1 MKYITEVASSINPW
15 RETCEHTILSKKILT
30 IAGLLHNSN
39 INHLVTLP
47 RLVVVGTQSSGK
59 SSLLNAIIGMD
70 ILPIGSTMTTRTPI
84 TLELIPHH
92 DSHVECGVY
101 QNGMWVIEKNI
112 PIQYPILTS
121 EQKEIIRHEI
131 ESQTIKKAGSESNIS
146 TECILLKIFA
156 PSLPLLTMT
165 DLPGLTSV
173 AITDRGQPKNIKE
186 QLTNLIVQYTNS
198 PSTLIMA
205 IIPARPDIEA
215 DMSMELIKQVDP
227 KGERTIGILTKL
239 DLMNED
245 TDIHNYLENKVSKDL
260 MLSYGY
266 YGIRNK
272 SYHTISETIS
282 SEKSYIASHPIYK
295 QEKYQSRLGITQVA
309 NSLSC
314 ILLKSI
320 MSALPNVIATLE
332 KKEFELRN
340 ELIELGPSLPPGKD
354 IRISII
360 NGLLHT
366 FIKQYIS
373 ALETRGSGFPTAKI
387 MNDTFST
394 YRSTLYKLT
403 PFNHINDSY
412 IHDIRSIH
420 DGLHMSFTS
429 LPVEIVEQCMKD
441 PLYRPIQQLIEP
453 SRVCLHN
460 TLRLLKDLQNELM
473 EQPSIKK
480 YPNFVKVIESVLHD
494 SRSTYYHITLERIQ
508 ELISSEEQFIWTDDE
523 TFHDMV
529 KSCMTTDNFQKLLME
544 YYRTIIVRIKD
555 IVPKLIIYQLVT
567 RANEQMQRVM
577 YEKISQSDIMTL
589 VEEDTE
595 IEKKRVV
602 LETQKKEIQSLIK
615 KIKEI

>member
-1 MKYITEVASSINPW
+1 M
-15 RETCEHTILSKKILT
+15 
-30 IAGLLHNSN
+30 
-39 INHLVTLP
+39 
-47 RLVVVGTQSSGK
+47 
-59 SSLLNAIIGMD
+59 
-70 ILPIGSTMTTRTPI
+70 
-84 TLELIPHH
+84 
-92 DSHVECGVY
+92 ECGSLKRMY
-101 QNGMWVIEKNI
+101 LFN
-112 PIQYPILTS
+112 TS

-131 ESQTIKKAGSESNIS
+131 ERQTIQKAGSESNIS

-340 ELIELGPSLPPGKD
+340 ELIELGPSLQPGKD

-373 ALETRGSGFPTAKI
+373 ALETRGS
-387 MNDTFST
+387 
-394 YRSTLYKLT
+394 
-403 PFNHINDSY
+403 
-412 IHDIRSIH
+412 
-420 DGLHMSFTS
+420 
-429 LPVEIVEQCMKD
+429 
-441 PLYRPIQQLIEP
+441 
-453 SRVCLHN
+453 
-460 TLRLLKDLQNELM
+460 LQ
-473 EQPSIKK
+473 
-480 YPNFVKVIESVLHD
+480 
-494 SRSTYYHITLERIQ
+494 YY
-508 ELISSEEQFIWTDDE
+508 SW
-523 TFHDMV
+523 
-529 KSCMTTDNFQKLLME
+529 
-544 YYRTIIVRIKD
+544 
-555 IVPKLIIYQLVT
+555 
-567 RANEQMQRVM
+567 
-577 YEKISQSDIMTL
+577 
-589 VEEDTE
+589 
-595 IEKKRVV
+595 
-602 LETQKKEIQSLIK
+602 
-615 KIKEI
+615 